1 MIVEG
6 QVHGGLAQGI
16 GQALLEGCV
25 YDKETGQLLT
35 GSYNDYAMPRA
46 DDLPWFRAVDQC
58 DAVHA
63 QPARRQRLRRGRGDR
78 RAGGDHQR
86 DRRRAEAARRAASR
100 HAGDAREAVAHHP
113 AAPHAARRGI
123 GRGPM
128 YEFNYHKPTS
138 LDEVAN
144 LLGANEE
151 AKLVAGGMTLV
162 PTLKLRLA
170 KPVGSGRSRRDPVV
184 ARHHRRR
191 RRGRD
196 RRDDPACRGQPL
208 AGRQAGRSR
217 PSRRWRA

>member
-46 DDLPWFRAVDQC
+46 DDLPSFALSTNVTLCTHNPLGVKGCGEAGAIGAPAAITNALVD
-58 DAVHA
+58 ALK
-63 QPARRQRLRRGRGDR
+63 PLGRPP
-78 RAGGDHQR
+78 
-86 DRRRAEAARRAASR
+86 SR
-100 HAGDAREAVAHHP
+100 HAGDPGKAVARSSNSTASRSP
-113 AAPHAARRGI
+113 RNRES
-123 GRGPM
+123 PM
-128 YEFNYHKPTS
+128 YEFNYHKPAS

-151 AKLVAGGMTLV
+151 AKLVAGGMTLI

-170 KPVGSGRSRRDPVV
+170 KPVGSRRP
-184 ARHHRRR
+184 R
-191 RRGRD
+191 RD
-196 RRDDPACRGQPL
+196 RRPCAASPTPAT
-208 AGRQAGRSR
+208 RSSSAR
-217 PSRRWRA
+217 